1 VTPVFHRRVELVAG
15 DGTVTAAIE
24 DFNHHFEITVAHDGE
39 RVTGF
44 TANPVRAPWSQC
56 PGAAAELDELVG
68 APIGVRPASAHPDR
82 HCTHLI
88 DLACVAVRFAG
99 STGRRRYD
107 AEITDWDQPIS
118 SAVIV
123 RDDGL
128 RLEWQVSRMAIEGP
142 EPYTGRSLGGGFTP
156 WVLTELDADTA
167 EAALILR
174 RAAWMSPSRGF
185 DLDSFATLDQT
196 GLGEGVC
203 FATQPQRIHIA
214 TRNVGA
220 ARATA

>member
-1 VTPVFHRRVELVAG
+1 MSPAFHRRVELVAG
-15 DGTVTAAIE
+15 DGTVAATIE
-24 DFNHHFEITVAHDGE
+24 DFNHHFDITVRHDGE

-44 TANPVRAPWSQC
+44 AVDAVRAPWSQC
-56 PGAAAELDELVG
+56 PGAAGELEELVG
-68 APIGVRPASAHPDR
+68 APIGVRPTSAHPDH

-107 AEITDWDQPIS
+107 ATVTGWDEPLAD
-118 SAVIV
+118 AVIE

-128 RLEWQVSRMAIEGP
+128 RIEWRANRSMIEGP
-142 EPYTGRSLGGGFTP
+142 EPFAGRSLGAGFTP
-156 WVLTELDADTA
+156 WVLSTFDAEVA

-174 RAAWMSPSRGF
+174 RATWMSPSRGF
-185 DLDSFATLDQT
+185 DLDTFDLLGET

-203 FATQPQRIHIA
+203 YATQPQRIGIA
-214 TRNVGA
+214 TRNRGM
-220 ARATA
+220 ARPSA